1 MFVRVI
7 FIVGWLFLLFCF
19 GWFLLLWGLLLGC
32 LGFFFFLLVVG
43 TAADLVPWVIAEFI
57 PIHFNLSNLILLFLY
72 SNRHTTNDM
81 KKIKKSSLTPV
92 YTLYW
97 TNFSQKIK
105 YTYSN
110 NFVSFIYFGNY
121 SIVNMKANP
130 PILNKFMTDN
140 FKNKEDKDIYT
151 SIEVSRER
159 ILKLYKQH

>member
-1 MFVRVI
+1 
-7 FIVGWLFLLFCF
+7 
-19 GWFLLLWGLLLGC
+19 
-32 LGFFFFLLVVG
+32 
-43 TAADLVPWVIAEFI
+43 
-57 PIHFNLSNLILLFLY
+57 
-72 SNRHTTNDM
+72 M
-81 KKIKKSSLTPV
+81 KTIKKSSLTPV

-105 YTYSN
+105 YYTYSN